1 MLISS
6 SVDQV
11 LDQVH
16 WEPLREKK
24 VFLDEKYIEC
34 VDKAYVIGS
43 IRHRIAHSGGQL
55 VAKADAA
62 DIVLEVRSGGVGT
75 DSSDMFVGMPGITL
89 PGMLSLPEV
98 RLLARQTQTGTA
110 KLGIVAYD
118 AKTMR
123 VLGEGGVSL
132 SQSTNNNWFFLAR
145 VPTRMGQFRGRSSD
159 PRRWTAKSTGK
170 SFPSKSAS
178 TARLKQ
184 STRRLVR
191 FNSPRAFV
199 SSDLWQR
206 ARFEAMVIA
215 AAYRTKGV
223 VPLASRRWPLQLASA
238 RSCAVGLS
246 SGTKR
251 PSWPT

>member
-1 MLISS
+1 MEKSSSPRPRVRWLSANVTIAVGLISVGLVGCAQTKTSSTARTGVEQLLISS

-24 VFLDEKYIEC
+24 VFLDEKYIDC

-43 IRHRIAHSGGQL
+43 IRHRIAHSGGRL
-55 VAKADAA
+55 VAKVDAA
-62 DIVLEVRSGGVGT
+62 DVVLEVRSGGVGT

-110 KLGIVAYD
+110 KLGIMAYD

-132 SQSTNNNWFFLAR
+132 AQSTNNNWFFLGAGPYTNGTIPR
-145 VPTRMGQFRGRSSD
+145 EVQRSTTLDNQVERKELPIQVSFNNPTDAEHSATGSIQFTSG
-159 PRRWTAKSTGK
+159 
-170 SFPSKSAS
+170 
-178 TARLKQ
+178 
-184 STRRLVR
+184 VR
-191 FNSPRAFV
+191 
-199 SSDLWQR
+199 Q
-206 ARFEAMVIA
+206 
-215 AAYRTKGV
+215 
-223 VPLASRRWPLQLASA
+223 
-238 RSCAVGLS
+238 
-246 SGTKR
+246 
-251 PSWPT
+251 